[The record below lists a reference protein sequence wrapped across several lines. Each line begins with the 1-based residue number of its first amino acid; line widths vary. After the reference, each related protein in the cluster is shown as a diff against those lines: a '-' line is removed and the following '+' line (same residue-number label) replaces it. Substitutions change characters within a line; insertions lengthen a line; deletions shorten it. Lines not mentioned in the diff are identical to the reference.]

1 MSKKFTEYSQLNLSD
16 INKEVLKKWDEN
28 DVFSRSMTERE
39 GHPSFVF
46 YEGPPSANGMPGI
59 HHVMART
66 IKDTFCRFKTMK
78 GFQVKRKAGW
88 DTHGLPVELG
98 VEKAL
103 GITKEDIGKT
113 ISVAEYNKHCRTDVM
128 KFTKE
133 WTDLTHKMGYWV
145 DLDNPYITYDNRYIE
160 TLWWLLKQLYGKGL
174 LYKGYTIQPYSPAAG
189 TGLSSHELN
198 QPGCYRDVKD
208 LTVVGQF
215 KMKNPKP
222 EMAQWG
228 TPYFLAWTTTPWT
241 LPSNTALCVG
251 PKIEYVAVQ
260 TYNAYNGEK
269 MTVVLAKPL
278 LYMHFNKKAEELSLE
293 DYKPGDKLIPFKV
306 VGEYKGT
313 DLVGMEYEQLLPWV
327 KPVEVTEDGGWRE
340 AAAKAFR
347 VIPGDYVTTEDG
359 TGIVHIAPTFGA
371 DDANVARAAGIP
383 SLFMINKK
391 GETRPMVDL
400 TGKFYLLDELDENF
414 VKECVDVEK
423 YKEYQGR
430 WVKNAYDPQFT
441 VDGKY
446 DEKAAQAAESLD
458 VYICMK
464 MKQENLAF
472 KTEKHVH
479 NYPHCWRTDKPVLYY
494 PLDSWF
500 IRSTAAKERMI
511 ELNKTINWKP
521 ESTGSGRFG
530 KWLENLN
537 DWNLSRS
544 RYWGTPLPIWR
555 SEEGEE
561 ICIGSV
567 EELYNEIEKSVAAGF
582 MTENP
587 YKKLGFVPGTY
598 TKENYEKIDL
608 HRPYVDDIILVSAS
622 GKPMKRESDLID
634 VWFDSGAM
642 PYAQLHYPFENK
654 EIVDNRSYYPAD
666 FIAEGVD
673 QTRGW
678 FFTLHAIATMVF
690 DSVAYK
696 NVISNG
702 LVLDKNGNKMSKRLG
717 NAVDPFGTI
726 EKFGSDPLRW
736 YMITNSSPWDNL
748 KFDVD
753 GVEEVRRKFFGTL
766 YNTYS
771 FFALYANVD
780 EFDYKEADVPM
791 KERPEIDRWILSLL
805 NSLIQEV
812 DACYNDYEPT
822 KAGRAITDFVN
833 DNLSNWYV
841 RLNRKRFWGSAMSTD
856 KLSAY
861 QTLYTCLETVAK
873 LMAPIAPFY
882 ADRLYMDLI
891 QVTGRDH
898 VVSVHLAD
906 FPVADASLINKEL
919 EARMQMAQDV
929 TSMVLALRRKVNIK
943 VRQPLQCI
951 MIPVVDETQKRHI
964 EAVKDLIMSEVNV
977 KEIHFEEGASGILVK
992 KVKCDFK
999 KLGPKFGKQMKAV
1012 AAAVAEM
1019 SQEAIAELEKN
1030 GRYTFVLDGAEA
1042 VVEAADV
1049 EIFSEDIPGW
1059 LVANEG
1065 TLTVALE
1072 VTVTEELKREGIAR
1086 ELVNRIQ
1093 NIRKSS
1099 GFEITDKITIVLSRN
1114 SNSDDA
1120 VNEYNTYICNQVLAT
1135 SLVLA
1140 DEVTDGTELNFDDFN
1155 LYIKVNKL

>member
-1 MSKKFTEYSQLNLSD
+1 MGKKFAEYSQFDLSKV
-16 INKEVLKKWDEN
+16 NAEVLKKWDEN
-28 DVFSRSMTERE
+28 QVFAKSMTERE
-39 GHPSFVF
+39 GCPSFVF

-59 HHVMART
+59 HHVMARS
-66 IKDTFCRFKTMK
+66 IKDIFCRYKTMK
-78 GFQVKRKAGW
+78 GFLVKRKAGW

-98 VEKAL
+98 VEKAM

-113 ISVAEYNKHCRTDVM
+113 ISVADYNAACRKDVM

-133 WTDLTHKMGYWV
+133 WEDLTHKMGYWV
-145 DLDNPYITYDNRYIE
+145 DMTDPYITYDNRYIE
-160 TLWWLLKQLYGKGL
+160 TLWWLLKQLYTKGY

-208 LTVVGQF
+208 VTCVAQF

-222 EMAQWG
+222 EMAEWG
-228 TPYFLAWTTTPWT
+228 TPYFIAWTTTPWT

-251 PKIEYVAVQ
+251 PKIDYVAVQ
-260 TYNAYNGEK
+260 SYNGYTGEK
-269 MTVVLAKPL
+269 ITVVLAKAL
-278 LYMHFNKKAEELSLE
+278 LYTHFNKKAEDIALE
-293 DYKPGDKLIPFKV
+293 DYKPGDKLIPFKI
-306 VGEYKGT
+306 VGEYKGP
-313 DLVGMEYEQLLPWV
+313 DLVGMEYEQLIPWV
-327 KPVEVTEDGGWRE
+327 NPGEG
-340 AAAKAFR
+340 AFR
-347 VIPGDYVTTEDG
+347 VISGDYVTTEDG

-371 DDANVARAAGIP
+371 DDAQVAKAAGVP
-383 SLFMINKK
+383 PLQLINKK
-391 GETRPMVDL
+391 GELRPMVDL
-400 TGKFYLLDELDENF
+400 TGKFYKLDELDENF
-414 VKECVDVEK
+414 VKERVNVDL
-423 YKEYQGR
+423 YKEYAGR
-430 WVKNAYDPQFT
+430 FVKNAYDPNLTDQ
-441 VDGKY
+441 D
-446 DEKAAQAAESLD
+446 ESLD
-458 VYICMK
+458 VSLCMM
-464 MKQENLAF
+464 MKANNQAF
-472 KTEKHVH
+472 KIEKHVH

-500 IRSTAAKERMI
+500 IRSTACKDRMI

-521 ESTGSGRFG
+521 ESTGTGRFG

-555 SEEGEE
+555 TEDNSEE

-582 MTENP
+582 MKSNP
-587 YKKLGFVPGTY
+587 YKDKGFVPGEY
-598 TKENYEKIDL
+598 NGENYDKIDL
-608 HRPYVDDIILVSAS
+608 HRPYVDDIILVSKD
-622 GKPMKRESDLID
+622 GKPMKREADLID

-642 PYAQLHYPFENK
+642 PYAQIHYPFENK
-654 EIVDNRSYYPAD
+654 ELLDSHQVYPAD

-678 FFTLHAIATMVF
+678 FFTLHAIASMVF
-690 DSVAYK
+690 DTISYK
-696 NVISNG
+696 AVISNG

-717 NAVDPFGTI
+717 NGVDPFSTI
-726 EKFGSDPLRW
+726 EKYGSDPLRW

-753 GVEEVRRKFFGTL
+753 GIEEVRRKFFGTL

-771 FFALYANVD
+771 FFSLYANVD
-780 EFDYKEADVPM
+780 GFEYKEADVPM
-791 KERPEIDRWILSLL
+791 AERPEIDRWILSVL
-805 NSLIQEV
+805 NTLVKEV
-812 DACYNDYEPT
+812 DTCYSEYEPT
-822 KAGRAITDFVN
+822 KAGRLISDFVN

-841 RLNRKRFWGSAMSTD
+841 RLNRKRFWGGEFTQD

-873 LMAPIAPFY
+873 LMSPIAPFY
-882 ADRLYMDLI
+882 ADKLYMDL
-891 QVTGRDH
+891 VTATGRDN
-898 VVSVHLAD
+898 VVSVHLAK
-906 FPVADASLINKEL
+906 FPEYKEDMIDKEL
-919 EARMQMAQDV
+919 EVRMQMAQDV

-951 MIPVVDETQKRHI
+951 MIPVVDEEQRAHI
-964 EAVKDLIMSEVNV
+964 EAVKALIMSEVNV
-977 KEIHFEEGASGILVK
+977 KDIKFVDGAAGVLVK

-999 KLGPKFGKQMKAV
+999 KMGPKFGKQMKAV

-1019 SQEAIAELEKN
+1019 SQDAIAELEKN
-1030 GRYTFVLDGAEA
+1030 GSYTLQLNGTDVL
-1042 VVEAADV
+1042 VEATDV

-1065 TLTVALE
+1065 KLTVALD
-1072 VTVTEELKREGIAR
+1072 VTVTEELRREGIAR

-1099 GFEITDKITIVLSRN
+1099 GLEITDKIKITLSKN
-1114 SNSDDA
+1114 QQTDDA
-1120 VNEYNTYICNQVLAT
+1120 VNEYKDYICNQVLGT
-1135 SLVLA
+1135 SLTLT
-1140 DEVTDGTELNFDDFN
+1140 DEVENGTELNFDDFS
-1155 LYIKVNKL
+1155 LYVSVVKE

>member
-1 MSKKFTEYSQLNLSD
+1 MGKKFAEYSQFDLSKV
-16 INKEVLKKWDEN
+16 NAEVLKKWDEN
-28 DVFSRSMTERE
+28 QVFAKSMTERE
-39 GHPSFVF
+39 GCPSFVF

-59 HHVMART
+59 HHVMARS
-66 IKDTFCRFKTMK
+66 IKDIFCRYKTMK
-78 GFQVKRKAGW
+78 GFLVKRKAGW

-98 VEKAL
+98 VEKAM

-113 ISVAEYNKHCRTDVM
+113 ISVADYNAACRKDVM

-133 WTDLTHKMGYWV
+133 WEDLTHKMGYWV
-145 DLDNPYITYDNRYIE
+145 DMTDPYITYDNRYIE
-160 TLWWLLKQLYGKGL
+160 TLWWLLKQLYTKGY

-208 LTVVGQF
+208 VTCVAQF
-215 KMKNPKP
+215 KLKNPKP
-222 EMAQWG
+222 EMAEWG

-251 PKIEYVAVQ
+251 PKIDYVAVQ
-260 TYNAYNGEK
+260 SYNGYTGEK
-269 MTVVLAKPL
+269 ITVVLAKAL
-278 LYMHFNKKAEELSLE
+278 LYTHFNKKAEDIALE
-293 DYKPGDKLIPFKV
+293 DYKPGDKLIPFKI
-306 VGEYKGT
+306 VGEYKGPK
-313 DLVGMEYEQLLPWV
+313 LVGMEYEQLIPWV
-327 KPVEVTEDGGWRE
+327 NPGEG
-340 AAAKAFR
+340 AFR
-347 VIPGDYVTTEDG
+347 VISGDYVTTEDG

-371 DDANVARAAGIP
+371 DDAQVAKAAGVP
-383 SLFMINKK
+383 PLQLINKK
-391 GETRPMVDL
+391 GELRPMVDL
-400 TGKFYLLDELDENF
+400 TGKFYKLDELDENF
-414 VKECVDVEK
+414 VKERVNVDL
-423 YKEYQGR
+423 YKEYAGR
-430 WVKNAYDPQFT
+430 FVKNDYDPNLTDQ
-441 VDGKY
+441 D
-446 DEKAAQAAESLD
+446 ESLD
-458 VYICMK
+458 VSLCMM
-464 MKQENLAF
+464 MKANNQAF
-472 KTEKHVH
+472 KIEKHVH

-500 IRSTAAKERMI
+500 IRSTACKDRMI

-521 ESTGSGRFG
+521 ESTGTGRFG

-555 SEEGEE
+555 TEDNSEE

-582 MTENP
+582 MKSNP
-587 YKKLGFVPGTY
+587 YKDKGFVPGEY
-598 TKENYEKIDL
+598 NGENYDKIDL
-608 HRPYVDDIILVSAS
+608 HRPYVDDIILVSKD
-622 GKPMKRESDLID
+622 GKPMKREADLID

-642 PYAQLHYPFENK
+642 PYAQIHYPFENK
-654 EIVDNRSYYPAD
+654 ELLDSHQVYPAD

-678 FFTLHAIATMVF
+678 FFTLHAIASMVF
-690 DSVAYK
+690 DTISYK
-696 NVISNG
+696 AVISNG

-717 NAVDPFGTI
+717 NGVDPFSTI
-726 EKFGSDPLRW
+726 EKYGSDPLRW

-753 GVEEVRRKFFGTL
+753 GIEEVRRKFFGTL

-771 FFALYANVD
+771 FFSLYANVD
-780 EFDYKEADVPM
+780 GFEYKEADVPM
-791 KERPEIDRWILSLL
+791 AERPEIDRWILSVL
-805 NSLIQEV
+805 NTLVKEV
-812 DACYNDYEPT
+812 DTCYSEYEPT
-822 KAGRAITDFVN
+822 KAGRLISDFVN

-841 RLNRKRFWGSAMSTD
+841 RLNRKRFWGGEFTQD

-873 LMAPIAPFY
+873 LMSPIAPFY
-882 ADRLYMDLI
+882 ADKLYMDL
-891 QVTGRDH
+891 VTATGRDN
-898 VVSVHLAD
+898 VVSVHLAK
-906 FPVADASLINKEL
+906 FPEYNAEMIDREL

-951 MIPVVDETQKRHI
+951 MIPVVDEEQRAHI
-964 EAVKDLIMSEVNV
+964 EAVKALIMSEVNV
-977 KEIHFEEGASGILVK
+977 KDIKFVDGAAGVLVK

-999 KLGPKFGKQMKAV
+999 KMGPKFGKQMKAV

-1030 GRYTFVLDGAEA
+1030 GSYTLQLDGTDV

-1065 TLTVALE
+1065 KLTVALD
-1072 VTVTEELKREGIAR
+1072 VTVTEELRREGIAR

-1099 GFEITDKITIVLSRN
+1099 GLEITDKIKITLSKN
-1114 SNSDDA
+1114 QQTDDA
-1120 VNEYNTYICNQVLAT
+1120 VNEYKDYICNQVLGT
-1135 SLVLA
+1135 SLTLT
-1140 DEVTDGTELNFDDFN
+1140 DEVENGTELNFDDFS
-1155 LYIKVNKL
+1155 LYVSVVKE

>member
-1 MSKKFTEYSQLNLSD
+1 MGKKFAEYSQFDLSKV
-16 INKEVLKKWDEN
+16 NAEVLKKWDEN
-28 DVFSRSMTERE
+28 QVFAKSMTERE
-39 GHPSFVF
+39 GCPSFVF

-59 HHVMART
+59 HHVMALS
-66 IKDTFCRFKTMK
+66 IKDIFCRYKSMK
-78 GFQVKRKAGW
+78 GFLVKRKAGW

-98 VEKAL
+98 VEKAM

-113 ISVAEYNKHCRTDVM
+113 ISVADYNAACRKDVM

-133 WTDLTHKMGYWV
+133 WEDLTHKMGYWV
-145 DLDNPYITYDNRYIE
+145 DMTDPYITYDNRYIE
-160 TLWWLLKQLYGKGL
+160 TLWWLLKQLYTKGY

-208 LTVVGQF
+208 VTCVAQF

-222 EMAQWG
+222 EMAEWG
-228 TPYFLAWTTTPWT
+228 TPYFIAWTTTPWT

-251 PKIEYVAVQ
+251 PKIDYVAVQ
-260 TYNAYNGEK
+260 SYNGYTGEK
-269 MTVVLAKPL
+269 ITVVLAKAL
-278 LYMHFNKKAEELSLE
+278 LYTHFNKKAEDIALE
-293 DYKPGDKLIPFKV
+293 DYKPGDKLIPFKI
-306 VGEYKGT
+306 VGEYKGP
-313 DLVGMEYEQLLPWV
+313 DLVGMEYEQLIPWV
-327 KPVEVTEDGGWRE
+327 NPGEG
-340 AAAKAFR
+340 AFR
-347 VIPGDYVTTEDG
+347 VISGDYVTTEDG

-371 DDANVARAAGIP
+371 DDAQVAKAAGVP
-383 SLFMINKK
+383 PLQLINKK
-391 GETRPMVDL
+391 GELRPMVDL
-400 TGKFYLLDELDENF
+400 TGKFYKLDELDENF
-414 VKECVDVEK
+414 VKERVNVDL
-423 YKEYQGR
+423 YKEYAGR
-430 WVKNAYDPQFT
+430 FVKNAYDPNLTDQ
-441 VDGKY
+441 D
-446 DEKAAQAAESLD
+446 ESLD
-458 VYICMK
+458 VSLCMM
-464 MKQENLAF
+464 MKANNQAF
-472 KTEKHVH
+472 KIEKHVH

-500 IRSTAAKERMI
+500 IRSTACKDRMI

-521 ESTGSGRFG
+521 ESTGTGRFG

-555 SEEGEE
+555 TEDNSEE

-582 MTENP
+582 MKSNP
-587 YKKLGFVPGTY
+587 YKDKGFVPGEY
-598 TKENYEKIDL
+598 NGENYDKIDL
-608 HRPYVDDIILVSAS
+608 HRPYVDDIILVSKD
-622 GKPMKRESDLID
+622 GKPMKREADLID

-642 PYAQLHYPFENK
+642 PYAQIHYPFENK
-654 EIVDNRSYYPAD
+654 ELLDSHQVYPAD

-678 FFTLHAIATMVF
+678 FFTLHAIASMVF
-690 DSVAYK
+690 DTISYK
-696 NVISNG
+696 AVISNG

-717 NAVDPFGTI
+717 NGVDPFSTI
-726 EKFGSDPLRW
+726 EKYGSDPLRW

-753 GVEEVRRKFFGTL
+753 GIEEVRRKFFGTL

-771 FFALYANVD
+771 FFSLYANVD
-780 EFDYKEADVPM
+780 GFEYKEADVPM
-791 KERPEIDRWILSLL
+791 AERPEIDRWILSVL
-805 NSLIQEV
+805 NTLVKEV
-812 DACYNDYEPT
+812 DTCYSEYEPT
-822 KAGRAITDFVN
+822 KAGRLISDFVN

-841 RLNRKRFWGSAMSTD
+841 RLNRKRFWGGEFTQD

-873 LMAPIAPFY
+873 LMSPIAPFY
-882 ADRLYMDLI
+882 ADKLYMDL
-891 QVTGRDH
+891 VTATGRDN
-898 VVSVHLAD
+898 VVSVHLAK
-906 FPVADASLINKEL
+906 FPEYKEEMIDKEL
-919 EARMQMAQDV
+919 EVRMQMAQDV

-951 MIPVVDETQKRHI
+951 MIPVVDEEQRAHI
-964 EAVKDLIMSEVNV
+964 EAVKALIMSEVNV
-977 KEIHFEEGASGILVK
+977 KDIKFVDGAAGVLVK

-999 KLGPKFGKQMKAV
+999 KMGPKFGKQMKAV

-1019 SQEAIAELEKN
+1019 SQDAIAELEKN
-1030 GRYTFVLDGAEA
+1030 GSYTLQLNGTDVL
-1042 VVEAADV
+1042 VEATDV

-1065 TLTVALE
+1065 KLTVALD
-1072 VTVTEELKREGIAR
+1072 VTVTEELRREGIAR

-1099 GFEITDKITIVLSRN
+1099 GLEITDKIKITLSKN
-1114 SNSDDA
+1114 QQTDDA
-1120 VNEYNTYICNQVLAT
+1120 VNEYKDYICNQVLGT
-1135 SLVLA
+1135 SLTLT
-1140 DEVTDGTELNFDDFN
+1140 DEVENGTELNFDDFS
-1155 LYIKVNKL
+1155 LYVSVVKE